1 MNKFLL
7 LLVLFST
14 FIFSSS
20 KNQPNFVIIYV
31 DDMGYADIG
40 KFQDEKISTPNLDL
54 LASNGQTWTNF
65 YASSSVCTPS
75 RAGFLTGMLPVRN
88 GLYGDQI
95 AVFFPGSKTG
105 IPKNQLTLAEEFKK
119 NGYRTGLFGKWHL
132 GDAKEFL
139 PTRHGFDEY
148 VGIPYSNDM
157 DWNVNGITFDKLI
170 SSPDLYEEYA
180 KISSAITEKIFNPN
194 INDWNV
200 PLLRSIKELDGFID
214 EVLEKPA
221 DQNLI
226 TKNYTKYSLNFLE
239 ESVRNNE
246 PFFLFLSHSMPHVP
260 LFRSKD
266 FIGKSKL
273 GIYGDVIEEI
283 DWSVGQIVNRLKKL
297 GQINNTYII
306 FTSDNGP
313 WLLYGP
319 HGGKATPLRSGK
331 GTTFE
336 GGMRVMTIISGP
348 DVKKGIIEDI
358 GSQTDF
364 FKTFLSLANIKSN
377 FSSIDSFDLS
387 KTIREGKPSTR
398 KFIPYFV
405 GSELRA
411 FRYKDHKIHFVTQGA
426 YNMPPSRMV
435 HERPLLFDLSK
446 DIGELIDIS
455 EVDSKTLEIIIT
467 QSDLFKKDLVI
478 KKSIVD
484 VQFQ

>member
-7 LLVLFST
+7 LIAILSKFV
-14 FIFSSS
+14 FSSS
-20 KNQPNFVIIYV
+20 NVQPNFVIIYV

-40 KFQDEKISTPNLDL
+40 KFQDEKISTPNLDVM
-54 LASNGQTWTNF
+54 ASNGQTWTNF

-75 RAGFLTGMLPVRN
+75 RAGLLTGMLPVRN

-105 IPKNQLTLAEEFKK
+105 IPKNQLTLAEVFQT
-119 NGYRTGLFGKWHL
+119 NGYATGIFGKWHL
-132 GDAKEFL
+132 GDAEEFL

-148 VGIPYSNDM
+148 IGIPYSNDM

-170 SSPDLYEEYA
+170 SRPDLYEEYA
-180 KISSAITEKIFNPN
+180 KISSVITEQIFNPN
-194 INDWNV
+194 IKDWNV
-200 PLLRSIKELDGFID
+200 PLLRSIKRSDGYTD
-214 EVLEKPA
+214 EVLERPA
-221 DQNLI
+221 DQELI
-226 TKNYTKYSLNFLE
+226 TKNYTEYSINFLE
-239 ESVRNNE
+239 QSVKNNK

-260 LFRSKD
+260 LFRSED
-266 FIGKSKL
+266 FVDKSKL

-283 DWSVGQIVNRLKKL
+283 AWSVGQIISTLKKL
-297 GQINNTYII
+297 NQNDNTYII

-319 HGGKATPLRSGK
+319 HGGKAEPLRSGK

-348 DVKKGIIEDI
+348 NVKKGIIDDI
-358 GSQTDF
+358 GSQTDI
-364 FKTFLSLANIKSN
+364 FKTFLSLANIKSDFN
-377 FSSIDSFDLS
+377 SIDSFDLS
-387 KTIREGKPSTR
+387 ETIKDGRPSMR

-426 YNMPPSRMV
+426 YNMPPPREV
-435 HERPLLFDLSK
+435 HKNPLLYNLSN
-446 DIGELIDIS
+446 DIGETRDIS
-455 EVDSKTLEIIIT
+455 DVDKKTLEFLIV

-484 VQFQ
+484 SQFQ

>member
-1 MNKFLL
+1 MKKISLL
-7 LLVLFST
+7 IGLLSIS
-14 FIFSSS
+14 IFSNP
-20 KNQPNFVIIYV
+20 KDQPNFVIIYV

-40 KFQDEKISTPNLDL
+40 EFQDEKISTPNLDL
-54 LASNGQTWTNF
+54 MASNGQTWTNF

-75 RAGFLTGMLPVRN
+75 RAGLLTGILPVRN

-105 IPKNQLTLAEEFKK
+105 IPKNQLTLAEVFQT
-119 NGYRTGLFGKWHL
+119 NGYSTGIFGKWHL

-170 SSPDLYEEYA
+170 SSPDLYEEYE
-180 KISSAITEKIFNPN
+180 KISSAITEQIFNPN
-194 INDWNV
+194 IKDWNV
-200 PLLRSIKELDGFID
+200 PLLRSINSKDGYID
-214 EVLEKPA
+214 EVLERPA
-221 DQNLI
+221 NQNLI
-226 TKNYTKYSLNFLE
+226 TKNYTEYSLNFLE
-239 ESVRNNE
+239 QSVKNNKS
-246 PFFLFLSHSMPHVP
+246 FFLFLSHSMPHVP

-266 FIGKSKL
+266 FINKSKL

-283 DWSVGQIVNRLKKL
+283 DWSVGQIISKLKKL
-297 GQINNTYII
+297 NKLNNTYIV

-319 HGGKATPLRSGK
+319 HGGKAEPLRSGK

-348 DVKKGIIEDI
+348 DVKKGTVDDI
-358 GSQTDF
+358 GSQTDI
-364 FKTFLSLANIKSN
+364 FKTFLSLANIKSK

-387 KTIREGKPSTR
+387 ETIRKGKPSKR

-411 FRYKDHKIHFVTQGA
+411 FRYKDHKIHFITQGA
-426 YNMPPSRMV
+426 YNMPPPREL
-435 HERPLLFDLSK
+435 HEKPLLYDLSK
-446 DIGELIDIS
+446 DIGESQDIS
-455 EVDSKTLEIIIT
+455 EIDTKTLEIIIKE
-467 QSDLFKKDLVI
+467 SELFKKDLI
-478 KKSIVD
+478 IRKSIVD